1 MRESEDLKF
10 VYLFFFL
17 VDLVGRFLDNVYWDF
32 LLEKIF
38 MICWRWGEGGRE
50 VVVCGIV
57 VFVEKLEVGLE
68 DWIWRIRGGE

>member
-1 MRESEDLKF
+1 MRESEDLKL
-10 VYLFFFL
+10 VYLL
-17 VDLVGRFLDNVYWDF
+17 PSLADLAGRFLDNVYWDF

-50 VVVCGIV
+50 AVACGIV
-57 VFVEKLEVGLE
+57 ASAEKLEVGLE